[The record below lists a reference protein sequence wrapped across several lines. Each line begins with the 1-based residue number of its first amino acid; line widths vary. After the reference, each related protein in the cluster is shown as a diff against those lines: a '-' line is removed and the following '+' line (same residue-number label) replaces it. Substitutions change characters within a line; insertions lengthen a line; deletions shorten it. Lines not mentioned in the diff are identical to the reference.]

1 MASAFFEAV
10 ANLATAVRRSCSSVR
25 EGGGDAPSPHPE
37 QWPESA
43 DKPALQELAG
53 STVKT
58 KTGQFGF
65 VPVNSAVVERNGQ
78 LHLTVKGLPGNG
90 RGAR

>member
-10 ANLATAVRRSCSSVR
+10 AQLATAVRRSCSSVR

-43 DKPALQELAG
+43 DKTALLELAG

-58 KTGQFGF
+58 KTGAYGF
-65 VPVNSAVVERNGQ
+65 VPVNSAVVERAGQ
-78 LHLTVKGLPGNG
+78 LFLTVKGLSLQL
-90 RGAR
+90 RK